1 MYIGESARSG
11 YERGREHLDDYLH
24 GREDSHMAKHRML
37 EHPGEEVNFK
47 MKVLAKHISAFERH
61 VKEAV
66 LIEVADEKR
75 LLNSKGGFNR
85 CILPR
90 LQVAMGDKVVEHSD
104 KNKERS
110 DPDSD
115 CVGAKT
121 ELTDN
126 LEEGMKN
133 RKAKNVYKRRK
144 GAWASESS
152 NPENL
157 RKIKKAQKMKSKIST
172 NYNFVP
178 LSKVFDVMEMKPK
191 TGIGSNDR
199 GSKNQDKRKPGEL

>member
-1 MYIGESARSG
+1 
-11 YERGREHLDDYLH
+11 
-24 GREDSHMAKHRML
+24 MAKPRLL

-61 VKEAV
+61 VTEAV

-144 GAWASESS
+144 GARTSESS

-157 RKIKKAQKMKSKIST
+157 RKIEKVKSPPIIT
-172 NYNFVP
+172 
-178 LSKVFDVMEMKPK
+178 LSRYLKCL
-191 TGIGSNDR
+191 T
-199 GSKNQDKRKPGEL
+199 